1 MATEVT
7 VSSGP
12 TELIQTADAIQVY
25 MMMELA
31 PGVALHPAWRTVR
44 FTRPRPWP
52 SVKNVRR
59 AAGQAKPPA
68 PPCFQCISPM

>member
-31 PGVALHPAWRTVR
+31 PGVLFTQPGEPSDLHA
-44 FTRPRPWP
+44 
-52 SVKNVRR
+52 R
-59 AAGQAKPPA
+59 ARGQA
-68 PPCFQCISPM
+68 